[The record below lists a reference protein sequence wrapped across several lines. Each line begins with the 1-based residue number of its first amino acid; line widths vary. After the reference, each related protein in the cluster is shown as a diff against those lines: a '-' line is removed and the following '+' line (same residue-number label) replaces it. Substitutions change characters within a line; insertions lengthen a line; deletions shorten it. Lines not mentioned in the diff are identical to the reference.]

1 MKVDCPHC
9 KKRGIS
15 YFSKWWSGSTTPALC
30 YLCNNLSYVNN
41 GTRYYSTPTVIN
53 IIFSAIGI
61 ISFIFIQKLFLLFFL
76 PLGYIASQ
84 LYLVLYSPME
94 KSTKKQIGKNKR
106 IGNFI
111 LLFLF
116 SGLLIYTVVTFVT

>member
-9 KKRGIS
+9 NKKGIS
-15 YFSKWWSGSTTPALC
+15 YFSKWWSGSTTPSLC
-30 YLCNNLSYVNN
+30 NLCNNWSYVNDS
-41 GTRYYSTPTVIN
+41 TRYYSTPTIIN
-53 IIFSAIGI
+53 FIFCIIGV
-61 ISFIFIQKLFLLFFL
+61 ISFLFIQKFFLLLLL
-76 PLGYIASQ
+76 PLGYLISQ

-116 SGLLIYTVVTFVT
+116 SCLLIYTIITFVT